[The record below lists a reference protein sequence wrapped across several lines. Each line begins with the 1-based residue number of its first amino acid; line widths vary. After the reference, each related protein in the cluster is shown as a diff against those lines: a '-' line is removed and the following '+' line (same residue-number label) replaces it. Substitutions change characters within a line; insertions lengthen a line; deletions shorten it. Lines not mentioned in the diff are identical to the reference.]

1 MQTFTPLSSLLG
13 GVLIGLAAS
22 LALLFHGRVAGI
34 SGIVSDALSAGPKAR
49 SFELSFLAGL
59 LVAGVLARL
68 VHPSSLPGATPSL
81 LFAGIGGLLVGFGT
95 RRGSGCTSGH
105 GVCGLSRL
113 SRRSL
118 VATATFMATGIV
130 TVAVVRSLGGR
141 P

>member
-1 MQTFTPLSSLLG
+1 M
-13 GVLIGLAAS
+13 LIGLAAS

-49 SFELSFLAGL
+49 SFERFLAGIS
-59 LVAGVLARL
+59 VAGVLARF
-68 VHPSSLPGATPSL
+68 VHPSSLPGAAPSL

-118 VATATFMATGIV
+118 VATATFMATGTV
-130 TVAVVRSLGGR
+130 TVAVVRSLGGL